1 MRPASLSSPVAVPE
15 DGYFALGA
23 LQQAADV
30 FLMGEDYHQ
39 CYSNGK
45 HAVDVILYIK
55 DHKYEYRESNAGEN
69 GTERYESGEIQHE

>member
-1 MRPASLSSPVAVPE
+1 MGTASLSSPVAVPE

-23 LQQAADV
+23 LQQAADI

-39 CYSNGK
+39 CYCNGK

-55 DHKYEYRESNAGEN
+55 DHKYEYGKSNAGEN
-69 GTERYESGEIQHE
+69 GTERNESREI

>member
-39 CYSNGK
+39 CNSDGK
-45 HAVDVILYIK
+45 HAIDVILYIE
-55 DHKYEYRESNAGEN
+55 DHKYEDGECNAGEN
-69 GTERYESGEIQHE
+69 GTQRYESGKVKHE